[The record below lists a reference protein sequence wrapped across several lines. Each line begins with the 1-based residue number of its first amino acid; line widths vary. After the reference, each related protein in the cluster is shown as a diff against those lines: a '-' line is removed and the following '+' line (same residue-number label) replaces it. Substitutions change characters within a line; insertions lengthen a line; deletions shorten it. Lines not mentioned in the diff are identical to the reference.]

1 MKYIRTKDGRIYE
14 LQETEDGEKY
24 LIRTGELIPMWN
36 TEAYEILAQADTIDE
51 LCDRFV
57 LIDRN
62 EYESPIDEELIGK
75 RYEAMF
81 DEFKFRLSEGS
92 LIKKMSFYG
101 AIWTDKGL
109 IYVAKMNGEGKFELL

>member
-1 MKYIRTKDGRIYE
+1 MKYFR
-14 LQETEDGEKY
+14 TEDGIYEKQGGNCSF
-24 LIRTGELIPMWN
+24 IEDFI
-36 TEAYEILAQADTIDE
+36 AIKQADSIDE

-109 IYVAKMNGEGKFELL
+109 VYVAKMNGEGKFELL